1 MGIWRKLAGRSK
13 RQPPRPLARSRVFD
27 PAEAP
32 EARRTIL
39 ISSIVVGLAFA
50 ILLGRLWYLQ
60 LLQGEHFRSLSENN
74 RIRLVDVPPSR
85 GLIYDCKGRLL
96 AENRPAFALAVVPED
111 VADWD
116 ELGTRL
122 EKLVGITPEELAK
135 AREVAAQQPPFK
147 PVRLRSHLDREQLAV
162 LETFRYELP
171 GIKVLVEYR
180 RAYLNAK
187 ETSHVIG
194 YLGEIN
200 QQELAEAP
208 RALYRIGDY
217 VGRYGLEKSRER
229 VLHGRRGARQVEVD
243 AMGRELKLLDEVDPV
258 PGHNLTLTIDLKL
271 QKAAAAALGDEVG
284 AVVALDPRNGQV
296 YCLYSAPSFDQNYF
310 ITGMSNRLWEI
321 LANDPYHPLKN
332 RAISGLYPPGSTY
345 KIITAAAGLSE
356 GVVTPQTTILCPGE
370 IAFGRRTYKCWALK
384 KGGHGN
390 VSLHRAIRESCDVY
404 FYRVG
409 LRLGVDRLAKY
420 ARAFGLGSLTG
431 VPLPSES
438 AGLVPDS
445 EWKKRRFGEP
455 WQDGETLSLAI
466 GQGFNLTTPIQLAR
480 MVAVVA
486 NRGRLVTP
494 TLVKAVSAADGSDP
508 VPEPPAVSTRVPVSP
523 QNLELVHQ
531 GLVAVVNEPG
541 GTASVA
547 RLPGILV
554 AGKTGS
560 AQVVGLK
567 HAKAFGREENLPW
580 KYRDHALFVCYAPA
594 DNPTIAMAVVVEH
607 GLHGGSAAAPVARK
621 VLEAYFNLPPRP
633 EKPEPRLGP
642 LANRVDPAEAAAAA
656 AAAAAAQKKA
666 PVAAPATAAPAADK
680 PQEKKAGAKKS
691 QGGKPEKKPDIK
703 KPEAKKPEPGKPEK
717 KVGVKKPGAAKPEKK
732 APAQGRFAPKP
743 FMPDA
748 SDPVTNPATYRGR
761 SR

>member
-60 LLQGEHFRSLSENN
+60 LLQGQHFRSLSENN

-666 PVAAPATAAPAADK
+666 PAAPAADK
-680 PQEKKAGAKKS
+680 PQEKKPGAKKS
-691 QGGKPEKKPDIK
+691 QGGKPEKKPEIK

-717 KVGVKKPGAAKPEKK
+717 KARVKKPGAAKPEKK

-748 SDPVTNPATYRGR
+748 SDPATNPATYRGR